1 VARILLLQALGERFS
16 RKSTRRT
23 EMATVSR
30 QPRYLAG
37 FIFLVLASL
46 AGTGIPRGT
55 IPVPATGSTGD
66 GLSPEVF
73 SSAPPLLPHLT
84 PDIACTESF
93 RVGGLGYVRSSAF
106 AGAMS
111 SVAAGTS
118 RYSPRTIPSSW
129 PGIAREWMIHP
140 RDCRLQRTI
149 RPLSGET
156 AASYDPDSR
165 TAFGVLFPYRGS
177 FRPGADRVS
186 SLLFLSS
193 LEYRHRQGNRAI
205 RLVTPSLIRMG
216 ASEILAAVESRREK
230 ARSLEE
236 RMYGIAARIVLAER
250 LGATEQYPKDLA
262 LVRAEW
268 RYARHSSTDGTF
280 DLTETERSIRRT
292 EEATER
298 LLERLHVLSD

>member
-1 VARILLLQALGERFS
+1 
-16 RKSTRRT
+16 
-23 EMATVSR
+23 
-30 QPRYLAG
+30 
-37 FIFLVLASL
+37 
-46 AGTGIPRGT
+46 
-55 IPVPATGSTGD
+55 
-66 GLSPEVF
+66 
-73 SSAPPLLPHLT
+73 
-84 PDIACTESF
+84 
-93 RVGGLGYVRSSAF
+93 
-106 AGAMS
+106 
-111 SVAAGTS
+111 
-118 RYSPRTIPSSW
+118 
-129 PGIAREWMIHP
+129 
-140 RDCRLQRTI
+140 
-149 RPLSGET
+149 
-156 AASYDPDSR
+156 
-165 TAFGVLFPYRGS
+165 
-177 FRPGADRVS
+177 
-186 SLLFLSS
+186 LFLSS

-216 ASEILAAVESRREK
+216 ASEILAAVEARREK

>member
-1 VARILLLQALGERFS
+1 
-16 RKSTRRT
+16 
-23 EMATVSR
+23 MATVSR

-37 FIFLVLASL
+37 FLFLVLASL

-55 IPVPATGSTGD
+55 VPVPATGSTGG
-66 GLSPEVF
+66 GLSPQVF
-73 SSAPPLLPHLT
+73 PAAPPLLPHLT

-93 RVGGLGYVRSSAF
+93 RAGGLGYVHSSAF
-106 AGAMS
+106 AEAM
-111 SVAAGTS
+111 VAVASGTS

-140 RDCRLQRTI
+140 RDCRQERTV
-149 RPLSGET
+149 RPLPGKTE
-156 AASYDPDSR
+156 ASHDPVSR
-165 TAFGVLFPYRGS
+165 TAFGLLFPFRGP

-186 SLLFLSS
+186 PLFFLSS

-205 RLVTPSLIRMG
+205 RLITPSLVRMG
-216 ASEILAAVESRREK
+216 ASEILASVK
-230 ARSLEE
+230 ARQDNARVLEE
-236 RMYGIAARIVLAER
+236 RMYGIAARIILAER
-250 LGATEQYPKDLA
+250 MGATEQSPKDLA

-268 RYARHSSTDGTF
+268 RYARHASTDGTF

-298 LLERLHVLSD
+298 LLARLHALSD